1 MLKMLMNDPRVTSRE
16 SWDVTDQTLPDLEY
30 FCLTYFFG
38 SGAEDARNSLNSIS
52 IPGQEE
58 LNQ

>member
-1 MLKMLMNDPRVTSRE
+1 MNDPRVTSRE